1 MHPALRDSPIPRYLQ
16 LADLFRQRVARGVW
30 GPGHKLPSLDELV
43 REFDVARVTVR
54 QAVDLLARD
63 GVLSPQQG
71 RGTFVTGG
79 GAEQRWLKVESTLR
93 DLIEVYRD
101 TKPQLLNIS
110 ESAAMPALTAKD
122 GKPARK
128 YFYMRRVH
136 SYQQRPYCVISIYLD
151 HDVFRRAPQ
160 RFRKQV
166 VIPVLVSLP
175 GLRIARARQTLTIS
189 TADVEV
195 AEHLKIPVN
204 SPVAEVRRV
213 FTTADRT
220 VIYLGE
226 VTYRGDFIH
235 LEMDL
240 KP

>member
-1 MHPALRDSPIPRYLQ
+1 
-16 LADLFRQRVARGVW
+16 
-30 GPGHKLPSLDELV
+30 
-43 REFDVARVTVR
+43 
-54 QAVDLLARD
+54 
-63 GVLSPQQG
+63 
-71 RGTFVTGG
+71 
-79 GAEQRWLKVESTLR
+79 
-93 DLIEVYRD
+93 
-101 TKPQLLNIS
+101 
-110 ESAAMPALTAKD
+110 MPALSDKD
-122 GKPARK
+122 GKLAPK

-151 HDVFRRAPQ
+151 DRIFRRAPQ

-166 VIPVLVSLP
+166 VIPVLTSLR
-175 GLRIARARQTLTIS
+175 GLKIARARQTLMIS

-195 AEHLKIPVN
+195 AEYLKIPVN